1 MARNSTLH
9 IAVSDEK
16 RRELKDYAE
25 RYGIAVSALGA
36 FIIGQWIDSQKRE
49 VNSDN
54 GKGC

>member
-9 IAVSDEK
+9 IAVTDDK

-36 FIIGQWIDSQKRE
+36 FIIGQWIDRQKRE
-49 VNSDN
+49 VISDN

>member
-25 RYGIAVSALGA
+25 RYGLTLSALGA

-49 VNSDN
+49 VNSDD